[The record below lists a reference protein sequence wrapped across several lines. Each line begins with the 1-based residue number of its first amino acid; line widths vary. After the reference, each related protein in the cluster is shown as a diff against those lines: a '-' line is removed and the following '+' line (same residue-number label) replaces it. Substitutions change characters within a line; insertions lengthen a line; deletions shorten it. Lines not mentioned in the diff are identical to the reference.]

1 MRNFL
6 LLLLI
11 ALAVF
16 SCKDPE
22 EENPLPIDNP
32 DIIGTWKRQCK
43 GIVNGT
49 DTTYVNYSEDI
60 YHQYLQGGTYTE
72 TKSGSSILNSEA
84 HYQYSLVNDS
94 LKFYSMGVFS
104 HAYPVKLFV
113 TKLYIDM
120 GYVGGSK
127 ITYRLIKQ

>member
-1 MRNFL
+1 MKKYL
-6 LLLLI
+6 LLLLV
-11 ALAVF
+11 ALSVF

-22 EENPLPIDNP
+22 EDTLPIDNP
-32 DIIGTWKRQCK
+32 DIIGTWKRQSK
-43 GIVNGT
+43 GIVNGS

-60 YHQYLQGGTYTE
+60 YHQYFQGGTYTE

-84 HYQYSLVNDS
+84 NYQFSLVNDS
-94 LKFYSMGVFS
+94 LKFYSMGAFS
-104 HAYPVKLFV
+104 HAYPIKLFV

-120 GYVGGSK
+120 GIVGSSK